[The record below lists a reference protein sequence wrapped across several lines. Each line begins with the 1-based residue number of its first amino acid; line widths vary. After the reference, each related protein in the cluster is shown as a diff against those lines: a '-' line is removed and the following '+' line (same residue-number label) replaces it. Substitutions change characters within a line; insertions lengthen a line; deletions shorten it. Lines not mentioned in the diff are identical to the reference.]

1 MPLLELITGLGLST
15 ATGLNAFIP
24 LLSIGLLA
32 RFTDLVELPAGWAWL
47 SNEWVLVIVGVLLVL
62 EIVADKIPALDHVN
76 DWVQTVVRPTAGGIV
91 FGAGSASQTAAVTD
105 PASFFA
111 SNAWVPIVLGV
122 VISLLVHFAK
132 MGTRAV
138 ANTVTAGA
146 AAPVLSTGEDA
157 MSVGLVFSAV
167 LIPFFVIV
175 LIAAM
180 AFGAWWLL
188 RSAAKRREARRAAA
202 AAGAGETGTPSPA
215 SA

>member
-1 MPLLELITGLGLST
+1 MLELITGLGLST

-32 RFTDLVELPAGWAWL
+32 RFTDLVELPSGWAWL
-47 SNEWVLVIVGVLLVL
+47 ANEWVLVIVGVLLVL
-62 EIVADKIPALDHVN
+62 EVVADKIPAIDHVN
-76 DWVQTVVRPTAGGIV
+76 DWVQTVVRPTVGGIV

-111 SNAWVPIVLGV
+111 SNAWVPIALGV

-132 MGTRAV
+132 TGTRAV
-138 ANTVTAGA
+138 ANTVTAGT

-167 LIPFFVIV
+167 LVPFFVLV
-175 LIAAM
+175 LIAFM
-180 AFGAWWLL
+180 ALGAWWLL
-188 RSAAKRREARRAAA
+188 RAAAKRRESRRAEP
-202 AAGAGETGTPSPA
+202 GADETGAPSTA